1 MRSRS
6 VALALAATLAAARV
20 GIAQT
25 VPDSQAAGLLEDGR
39 AYWAKKQY
47 KQALDNFNTI
57 VSSFADTDVVD
68 NALLEIGRYYVEV
81 EPNLE
86 RAREAFDQVAKRH
99 PQSDGAPG
107 AYYYL
112 GLLGLNAATTP
123 VELDDAIAQFKRLQ
137 RLYPRSEWVPRALYA
152 TGLAHRKA
160 GRLADAVEAHRRVSL
175 EHPGSDVTPA
185 AQYQIG
191 LSLALLGEP
200 VQAMEEFQQVRNRF
214 PESEWAAE
222 ALSRITA
229 LYRLY
234 GAGKAVYV
242 RDAAYTAG
250 VGAGDIL
257 KDVRAILMT
266 PARTLWIA
274 SDKTKSVVPFGA
286 DGKRGAG
293 VPAEDVRAIL
303 MTPARTLW
311 IASDKTKSVV
321 PFGADGKR
329 GAGVSA
335 EDLRSLSLTPRGDL
349 LVAAH
354 MAVRIGPRDVK
365 NFAIPGDKPGLMK
378 PLDKITAAVMTPG
391 GSLLVADGDKG
402 RVYRYDA
409 QDRYVGTYPD
419 AKQREVTRM
428 TLDGEGGIVLL
439 DRDQKTVGVF
449 DEAGKP
455 LRSVGPRGAGFEL
468 KKPADVAVDSFRN
481 LYVADEELGIL
492 VFSPSGQLLA
502 SVPISEDMKR
512 PKALSLDFDGS
523 ILVYDERA
531 EKVLRYR

>member
-250 VGAGDIL
+250 AGAGDIL

-293 VPAEDVRAIL
+293 VP
-303 MTPARTLW
+303 
-311 IASDKTKSVV
+311 
-321 PFGADGKR
+321 
-329 GAGVSA
+329 A

>member
-57 VSSFADTDVVD
+57 VTSFANTDVVD

-257 KDVRAILMT
+257 K
-266 PARTLWIA
+266 
-274 SDKTKSVVPFGA
+274 
-286 DGKRGAG
+286 
-293 VPAEDVRAIL
+293 DVRAIL